1 MKIFY
6 PDEYSLITVIR
17 GTEKLP
23 LLRFIFNE
31 ETMTQF
37 EETLNISYS
46 DPKLKL
52 SLTVKEIQKYD
63 NQISSALLQGAEDSI
78 VLTLVNDDDPTQS
91 VHIDLFVQDF
101 MAAFVLSR
109 ALKTPLF
116 TIISEDD
123 IAALQETKTQVNDLK
138 IIVKTPERRT
148 SDYKNLLKSVAV
160 ITTNEGY
167 SSTSDNYNIAVNT
180 QMIDGARGKLLN
192 LIYQLYTGSSSAVLE
207 VYQYIEKYNKLFQ
220 KMEGEITQDKVSI
233 LSDEE
238 KELLYLKNIIF
249 SLENDTHPIALSGV
263 ATNDEDRAMQYIDD
277 ALNFEK
283 IMSNV
288 TLKSVKHLEEKHD
301 EHKGAAGDVE
311 TASTFLN
318 TDMHSTPEPLARLL
332 KEINLEYLWSYDWN
346 NPLEDDIRIAE
357 LKNPGDFIGSLILVI
372 ASRLLKLKHVHE
384 SLGLESGTH
393 PVAILISS
401 LTTVGESFRWAAKQT
416 VKTVFNGET
425 ELAKTFVAITTVNSN
440 PLGGALGMIL
450 HGIGH
455 IALDENITEKQTN
468 VLLKN
473 HPNVIAFIG
482 EVHRLKN
489 IVPAQL
495 SAIIGEAGCYIV
507 SMLLPSMIDT
517 GRVPSEKYINETID
531 ALKILG
537 EMVIMKR
544 TSSTIGSKE
553 WMIESDRLANEF
565 IR

>member
-6 PDEYSLITVIR
+6 PDEYSLISVIR

-23 LLRFIFNE
+23 LIRFIFNE

-37 EETLNISYS
+37 EEYLGVSYN

-52 SLTVKEIQKYD
+52 SFTVKEIQKYD
-63 NQISSALLQGAEDSI
+63 NQINSSLLQGAEDSI
-78 VLTLVNDDDPTQS
+78 ILTLVNDDNPEQS

-101 MAAFVLSR
+101 IAAFVLSR
-109 ALKTPLF
+109 ALKMPLF

-123 IAALQETKTQVNDLK
+123 IAALQETKTPINDLK
-138 IIVKTPERRT
+138 IVAKTPERRT
-148 SDYKNLLKSVAV
+148 ADYKNLMKSVAA
-160 ITTNEGY
+160 ISTNEGY
-167 SSTSDNYNIAVNT
+167 SSQKDNYSINVNT
-180 QMIDGARGKLLN
+180 QMIDESRGKLLN

-207 VYQYIEKYNKLFQ
+207 VYQYIERYNKLFA
-220 KMEGEITQDKVSI
+220 KMEGEITQEKVSK

-249 SLENDTHPIALSGV
+249 SLEGDTHPIALSGV
-263 ATNDEDRAMQYIDD
+263 ATNNEDRAMQYIDD

-283 IMSNV
+283 IMSNI
-288 TLKSVKHLEEKHD
+288 TLKSVKHLDEKHD
-301 EHKGAAGDVE
+301 ENKGATDDVE

-318 TDMHSTPEPLARLL
+318 TDLHETPEPLARLL
-332 KEINLEYLWSYDWN
+332 KEINIQYLWSYNWN
-346 NPLEDDIRIAE
+346 NPLEDEIKIAE
-357 LKNPGDFIGSLILVI
+357 IKNPGDFIGSLILVV
-372 ASRLLKLKHVHE
+372 ASRLLKLKHVHK
-384 SLGLESGTH
+384 SLQLESGTH
-393 PVAILISS
+393 PIAILISS

-425 ELAKTFVAITTVNSN
+425 ELAKTFVGITTVNSN
-440 PLGGALGMIL
+440 PLHGALGMIL

-455 IALDENITEKQTN
+455 IALDEGLTEQQVN

-473 HPNVIAFIG
+473 HPNMISFMG
-482 EVHRLKN
+482 EVQRLKN

-507 SMLLPSMIDT
+507 SMLIPSMIET
-517 GRVPSEKYINETID
+517 GRAPSQKYIDETID

-537 EMVIMKR
+537 ETVIMKR
-544 TSSTIGSKE
+544 TSSAIGSQE
-553 WMIESDRLANEF
+553 WLVEADKLANEF